1 MIIIQF
7 IGIFFK
13 VRGPSTHG
21 HTHSRGDAPHF
32 HTLVNVIP
40 LDSFFPPPP
49 ATAVG
54 LSGVC
59 TPSSP
64 SPAAAAS
71 LSVLTPS
78 PLQLQTVPLT
88 WGEWLVCI
96 AVGFGTCLI
105 SWATRWV
112 SRNMTISGD
121 VLALRKIEPRK
132 TSSGRSASGR
142 HLTGSMRGAGA
153 GGSLRASGS
162 IKVTR
167 DHHSAEHHSGSIRVT
182 KEHHSAEHHHTV
194 VMTNGAATNNK
205 VVPFVSDHEQ

>member
-153 GGSLRASGS
+153 GSLRASGS

-167 DHHSAEHHSGSIRVT
+167 EHHSAEHHSGGIRVT

-205 VVPFVSDHEQ
+205 VVPFVSDHE

>member
-1 MIIIQF
+1 M
-7 IGIFFK
+7 
-13 VRGPSTHG
+13 
-21 HTHSRGDAPHF
+21 
-32 HTLVNVIP
+32 
-40 LDSFFPPPP
+40 
-49 ATAVG
+49 
-54 LSGVC
+54 
-59 TPSSP
+59 
-64 SPAAAAS
+64 
-71 LSVLTPS
+71 
-78 PLQLQTVPLT
+78 
-88 WGEWLVCI
+88 
-96 AVGFGTCLI
+96 GFGTCLI

-153 GGSLRASGS
+153 GSLRASGS

-167 DHHSAEHHSGSIRVT
+167 EHHSAEHHSGGIRVT

-205 VVPFVSDHEQ
+205 VVPFVSDHE